1 MTLSLKVNVFFTRK
15 HESGKIRILSQ
26 LFILPGRPR
35 RGAAVLSNPARKKA
49 MCCGKVFL
57 SWLTVL
63 LFWSNSF
70 FSTENT
76 LTLQPAE
83 KITFSCRAASRW
95 WLFFG
100 LQNYHARSWLLYL
113 WNPPDALSRIAFC
126 LPEALLPA
134 LLSRQCSPVMKMC
147 RMHSLGYAVGPTAF
161 TQTDWWRKGGTSLHS
176 AEDRTP
182 HIGECSYDVA
192 FLRACWTRIRCA
204 QCPHWMIIMV
214 EHWTSTWL
222 PD

>member
-1 MTLSLKVNVFFTRK
+1 MTFSLKVNIFFTRK
-15 HESGKIRILSQ
+15 HESGKIHILSQ
-26 LFILPGRPR
+26 LFVLPGRPR
-35 RGAAVLSNPARKKA
+35 RGATVLSNPAQKKA
-49 MCCGKVFL
+49 MCHGKVFL

-70 FSTENT
+70 FST

-126 LPEALLPA
+126 LPEALLSA
-134 LLSRQCSPVMKMC
+134 SFSRQCSPVMKMC
-147 RMHSLGYAVGPTAF
+147 CMHSLGYAVGPTAF
-161 TQTDWWRKGGTSLHS
+161 TQTLTDEGKGERPFTVLRIKPCTLESVHMMSSSSQL
-176 AEDRTP
+176 AEP
-182 HIGECSYDVA
+182 G
-192 FLRACWTRIRCA
+192 
-204 QCPHWMIIMV
+204 
-214 EHWTSTWL
+214 
-222 PD
+222 